1 MLEIEVMLDPQDI
14 EAIAAAIAPR
24 VAAELQAQSFP
35 RRGFVRAEQVA
46 AFLKVDVS
54 WVYEHKHLLGAIRIG
69 DGRGALRF
77 EAARVLSYLRERRVG
92 PERAAPRVAAGPI
105 AASSTRI
112 PGGGGSPRPS
122 SSCRGR

>member
-1 MLEIEVMLDPQDI
+1 MLEIEVMLDRQDI

-35 RRGFVRAEQVA
+35 SRGFVKAEQVA
-46 AFLKVDVS
+46 SFLKVDVS

-77 EAARVLSYLRERRVG
+77 EAGRVLAYLRERRIE
-92 PERAAPRVAAGPI
+92 PERGAPR
-105 AASSTRI
+105 SR
-112 PGGGGSPRPS
+112 PGTT
-122 SSCRGR
+122 RGRGLEGVELLPLPDGLR